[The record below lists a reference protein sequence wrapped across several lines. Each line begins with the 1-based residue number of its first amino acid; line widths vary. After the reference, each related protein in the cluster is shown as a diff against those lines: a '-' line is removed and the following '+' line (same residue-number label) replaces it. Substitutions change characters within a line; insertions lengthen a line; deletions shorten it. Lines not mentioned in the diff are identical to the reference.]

1 MRDKKGY
8 NADEC
13 YLLPSDIEDIINE
26 FSELERQIK
35 AQEFNCTQSYLD
47 LLTDAVERAVKTRM
61 RELSRQRQTEK
72 IKEQAA
78 ADAKNRYQTPVFYR
92 PLRRLFRKTPN
103 RAMQLIV
110 EQEELI
116 ARIMHL
122 GQQINNDALR
132 RQAERQEEDYIRA
145 TAVNIEEPTTASEEA
160 TSLPVKKS
168 RGN

>member
-1 MRDKKGY
+1 M
-8 NADEC
+8 
-13 YLLPSDIEDIINE
+13 LPSDIEDIIKE

-35 AQEFNCTQSYLD
+35 EQEFNCTQSYLD

-61 RELSRQRQTEK
+61 REVSRQRQTEK

-78 ADAKNRYQTPVFYR
+78 ADAKNRFQTPVFYR

-103 RAMQLIV
+103 RAMQLII
-110 EQEELI
+110 EQEELV
-116 ARIMHL
+116 ARIFHL
-122 GQQINNDALR
+122 GQQINNDGLR
-132 RQAERQEEDYIRA
+132 RQAERQEEAYRQAHSVD
-145 TAVNIEEPTTASEEA
+145 VCEEPTTSSEEA

>member
-1 MRDKKGY
+1 MRDKKA
-8 NADEC
+8 NNTEEC

-35 AQEFNCTQSYLD
+35 AQELNCTESYLEI
-47 LLTDAVERAVKTRM
+47 LTDAVERAVKTRM
-61 RELSRQRQTEK
+61 REVSRQRQTEK
-72 IKEQAA
+72 IKEQAT
-78 ADAKNRYQTPVFYR
+78 ADAKNGYQTPVYYR

-132 RQAERQEEDYIRA
+132 RQAERQEEAYVQA
-145 TAVNIEEPTTASEEA
+145 TSPVNDSQTPSEEA